1 MAGKF
6 PAHERGYLPN
16 ELNCVDAYDL
26 TDFVLSPRADDLSD
40 EPDLRLLRRVTKNAD
55 PKVAVGPRG
64 FRPNY
69 AKALFRGRFTD
80 CEAKAAFGNFE
91 SLGKRYLNCSMPP
104 WL

>member
-1 MAGKF
+1 MSADIPAIFAQMLGKHPQGGEHW
-6 PAHERGYLPN
+6 PAP
-16 ELNCVDAYDL
+16 
-26 TDFVLSPRADDLSD
+26 TRADDLSD

-91 SLGKRYLNCSMPP
+91 SLGKR
-104 WL
+104 